1 MTLSATDRRSRWTTP
16 IALPNRLAPL
26 ALLMLTMIVGCRSE
40 AFDVSNPDRD
50 GGSPATVAAPE
61 SAVNGVRDEIAIGSE
76 FAAQIGRRRGGWDF
90 VPQETVPDRMGIP
103 EWEFDRRFRSD
114 AFRFVRVKFDS
125 LGRRGPNG
133 LWFTD
138 YPDSDLNFSFRLK
151 QLTTM
156 DVDPDPLWLDIT
168 DPRLFEYPFLYM
180 IEPGFIRLDDD
191 EVVALR
197 AYFDRGGFMM
207 VDDFWGEY
215 EWQNFHAEMSRVF
228 PDREPLDLPFE
239 HPIFHLVYDLPFK
252 PQVPSI
258 HNWER
263 TGLTYEREDAT
274 EVHYRAYFDDNG
286 RMVMIICHNTDLGD
300 GWEREGESREYFETF
315 SERLA
320 YPMGINIVVYAM
332 TH

>member
-1 MTLSATDRRSRWTTP
+1 MRLFLGLLLLSWLAMLASGSSPNLASTP
-16 IALPNRLAPL
+16 TSNSTEPGVSIA
-26 ALLMLTMIVGCRSE
+26 
-40 AFDVSNPDRD
+40 
-50 GGSPATVAAPE
+50 E
-61 SAVNGVRDEIAIGSE
+61 SGASSQESL
-76 FAAQIGRRRGGWDF
+76 AAQIGRRRRSDWYGI
-90 VPQETVPDRMGIP
+90 QEETVTDRKGVP
-103 EWEFDRRFRSD
+103 TWEFDRRFRSD
-114 AFRFVRVKFDS
+114 AFRFVRVRFDS
-125 LGRRGPNG
+125 YQTRGPNG
-133 LWFTD
+133 QWFTD

-156 DVDPDPLWLDIT
+156 DVDPEPLWLDMT

-180 IEPGFIRLDDD
+180 IEPGFIVLSEE
-191 EVVALR
+191 EVSALQE
-197 AYFDRGGFMM
+197 YFRRGGFMM

-215 EWQNFHAEMSRVF
+215 EWANFHAEMSRVF
-228 PDREPLDLPFE
+228 PNQEPTRLTID
-239 HPIFHLVYDLPFK
+239 HPIFHIVYDLPFI

-258 HNWER
+258 HQWQRSGTTWER
-263 TGLTYEREDAT
+263 PDAREAD
-274 EVHYRAYFDDNG
+274 YRAYYDDSG